1 MTDKILIYGAGAMG
15 TTLGAFL
22 ARAGANPL
30 LVTRNISHV
39 EALNADG
46 ARICGGANFIQK
58 VRACTPAELSGKY
71 DVIFLMTKQR
81 KNPEICRFL
90 RDYIS
95 ENGVVC
101 TMQNGLPE
109 RGIAEILGDSKTLGC
124 AVSFGATFLG
134 AGRVE
139 LTSSKDK
146 MTFALGSLSEN
157 PERIKEVAEILSLAG
172 KAEICDNFLGARF
185 AKLAINSAFSSLS
198 ALSGLTFGQIA
209 TLKKTRPLA
218 LALLKEAF
226 AVAKAQGIKVEP
238 IQGHNIVSIY
248 GSNTFFGRKKAYIL
262 LPFAMKKHKN
272 IVSGM
277 YYDLAAGKRCDI
289 DFINGV
295 IARLGDESGVDTP
308 VNDGVLSLAEKIAR
322 GEEKPSPDLLKT
334 L

>member
-15 TTLGAFL
+15 TVLGAYL
-22 ARAGANPL
+22 SRAGANVL
-30 LVTRNISHV
+30 LVTRNSSHV
-39 EALNADG
+39 NALNEGG
-46 ARICGGANFIQK
+46 ARISGGAEFCQK
-58 VRACTPAELSGKY
+58 VRACTPENLSGRY

-81 KNPEICRFL
+81 ENPEICRFL
-90 RDYIS
+90 QDYMT

-109 RGIAEILGDSKTLGC
+109 RGIAEILGEDRTLGC

-172 KAEICDNFLGARF
+172 KVEICDNFLGARYV
-185 AKLAINSAFSSLS
+185 KLSINSAFSSLS
-198 ALSGLTFGQIA
+198 AISGLTFGQIA
-209 TLKKTRPLA
+209 SERQTRPLA
-218 LALLKEAF
+218 LALLQEAF

-238 IQGHNIVSIY
+238 IQGHDVAAAF
-248 GSNTFFGRKKAYIL
+248 GSRSVFWRKKAYIL
-262 LPFAMKKHKN
+262 MHFAMKKHKN

-277 YYDLAAGKRCDI
+277 YYDLVAGKRCDI

-308 VNDGVLSLAEKIAR
+308 VNDKVLSLAAKIER
-322 GEEKPSPDLLKT
+322 GEEKPSPELFKSL
-334 L
+334 